1 MAEDWI
7 KMRTD
12 LYRDP
17 KVCLMADLLMAADGA
32 LAQYVNQMCQRHM
45 TVTRNVT
52 RNVTV
57 GALVSVWGVMRHRGK
72 RRDADLVCA
81 GVTVSVVDDIADLPG
96 FGDAM
101 VAAGWLVDTDEGIEF
116 PNFFGDY
123 NVAPGAS
130 EKGSSAERM
139 RRFRERNKP
148 KSDGESDAS
157 RDVTVTHREEK
168 RREEINTPVAPKGA
182 SSRTK
187 GEKLS
192 LADFLTA
199 CRDAGEDAIP
209 ESDAVFAYADRIGLP
224 RDFVALAWRW
234 FKARYATK
242 RQTGVKG
249 WRQTFRNAVEGNWPK
264 YWFQADDR
272 SWQLTTAGK
281 QAKLDAE
288 SSP

>member
-32 LAQYVNQMCQRHM
+32 LAKYVNQMCQRHM

-72 RRDADLVCA
+72 RRDADLVCS
-81 GVTVSVVDDIADLPG
+81 GVTVAVVDDIADLPG

-130 EKGSSAERM
+130 EKGGSAERM

-168 RREEINTPVAPKGA
+168 RREEKKEVQREVLPDWLPADKWQDFVDHRKAIRKPMT
-182 SSRTK
+182 
-187 GEKLS
+187 EKARERMLRH
-192 LADFLTA
+192 LADLKGKGHDVVTLMDTA
-199 CRDAGEDAIP
+199 IRSGWQDVYEPKASGQFNSPQVPRPRRP
-209 ESDAVFAYADRIGLP
+209 EVTL
-224 RDFVALAWRW
+224 
-234 FKARYATK
+234 
-242 RQTGVKG
+242 
-249 WRQTFRNAVEGNWPK
+249 
-264 YWFQADDR
+264 
-272 SWQLTTAGK
+272 
-281 QAKLDAE
+281 
-288 SSP
+288 